1 MVELRSPFSLAVSIE
16 LMALT
21 TYWESE
27 TTLSRPGKPCRAAR
41 TAKTSACCAVTPRV
55 VMFIYSV
62 HVPKG
67 KQKMYPDLPLLVPS
81 VYTVIA
87 LASGLVAVMQDR
99 IQAEKLKILW

>member
-21 TYWESE
+21 TYWECE
-27 TTLSRPGKPCRAAR
+27 IILTRPGRPFRAAR
-41 TAKTSACCAVTPRV
+41 TAKTSACCAVTPGV

-67 KQKMYPDLPLLVPS
+67 EQKMYLDLPLLVPS

-87 LASGLVAVMQDR
+87 LVSGLLAVM
-99 IQAEKLKILW
+99 